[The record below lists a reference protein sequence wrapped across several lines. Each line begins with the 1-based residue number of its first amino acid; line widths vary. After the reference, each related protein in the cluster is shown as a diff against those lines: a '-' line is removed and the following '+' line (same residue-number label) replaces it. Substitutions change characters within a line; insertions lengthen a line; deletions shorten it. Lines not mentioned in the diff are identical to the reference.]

1 MRRLV
6 LASLLVI
13 LAAAPARAAASPTPA
28 PSVVPSALPSASP
41 VPSVSP
47 KPTAKATTAAKP
59 SPAPSASPAVR
70 TFLGL
75 PTGNRAVAAG
85 LSLAVNGLGQFYN
98 GDGDK
103 GKLMMAPLLVFPVA
117 YGFDYLT
124 GSAYM
129 RIFAFAINL
138 SIKPWSVYDAWQ
150 NAVPPPSPSPVPSPA
165 PSASPSH

>member
-6 LASLLVI
+6 LVSLLVI

-28 PSVVPSALPSASP
+28 PSAAPSAVPSASP
-41 VPSVSP
+41 VPSVAP
-47 KPTAKATTAAKP
+47 KPSVKPSAKP
-59 SPAPSASPAVR
+59 SPAPSAGPAVR

-117 YGFDYLT
+117 YGFDALT

-150 NAVPPPSPSPVPSPA
+150 NAVPPPPAPTPSPA